1 MFKFFLSERSLNISD
16 VALKNRRGQ
25 IVDVHLASLV
35 VYDGSNLRPAEH
47 FPEFL
52 VNNEWV
58 RDFSI
63 ILWL

>member
-35 VYDGSNLRPAEH
+35 L
-47 FPEFL
+47 L
-52 VNNEWV
+52 
-58 RDFSI
+58 
-63 ILWL
+63 